1 MSEAERK
8 SISAEVAEDAPRVA
22 SFRLLIIAALVSL
35 IGLADSIYLTVKHLT
50 GEAVQCTILS
60 GCDVV
65 LSSAYSSFMH
75 IPLAPLG
82 ALAYFSVFSLA
93 TLAAYGYQ
101 GTRTLLLLVVAV
113 MLLMTLRLIYIQA
126 FVLHH
131 YCEFCMLS
139 ALVTITL
146 SGLMLAIFFSHKDT
160 ETQRAQ

>member
-8 SISAEVAEDAPRVA
+8 QVAAAVDADATPRPV
-22 SFRLLIIAALVSL
+22 SSRLLLIIVALVSL
-35 IGLADSIYLTVKHLT
+35 VGLADSLYLTVKHLT

-65 LSSAYSSFMH
+65 LSSAYSSLMG

-93 TLAAYGYQ
+93 TLAAYGYR
-101 GTRTLLLLVVAV
+101 GTRTLLTVVVAV

-139 ALVTITL
+139 ALTTITL
-146 SGLMLAIFFSHKDT
+146 SGLMLAVIFRK
-160 ETQRAQ
+160 R